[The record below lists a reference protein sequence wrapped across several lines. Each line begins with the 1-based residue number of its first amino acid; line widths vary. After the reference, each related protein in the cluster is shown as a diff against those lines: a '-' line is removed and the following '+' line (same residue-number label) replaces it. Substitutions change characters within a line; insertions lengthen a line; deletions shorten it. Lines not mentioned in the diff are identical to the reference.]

1 MGFLEPISGIIAG
14 SAGCVLVLLFWM
26 LKLRRKPVRV
36 SSTML
41 WKRSIRDLEGNIP
54 WQRVKPS
61 MLLLLQLLAVILLA
75 LAIARPYQ
83 DGTDWSDTSGEVV
96 ILIDAGASMN
106 AVANSSGKT
115 RLDIAKEDAIDVV
128 RSIGARSSSA
138 RFRVFRAGASARQM
152 TSAPVSWRQARG
164 AIESIE
170 SSDAASDL
178 AAAITLANLSV
189 AEANEQT
196 ETEALD
202 SEGPE
207 SSAVVYAFTDSRV
220 DDPAVQLIRP
230 VQETRDGWERGNLGI
245 VLVGAQ
251 RDVIDPVQCRVFV
264 TVAGK
269 VKGEGSIGVT
279 LRARVDGVVRSIQS
293 IALKPNQDGIA
304 EAAAT
309 MVFPLDRAG
318 VIELELARP
327 DVLAIDN
334 VAWISMPDPT
344 PIVTT
349 IVATDRDADPLLVD
363 VVRASTAGVVE
374 VVSPNEP
381 VASGTGLMIFDR
393 TVRPEN
399 LLLPTIQIGSVA
411 EEQDQVRPTRRV
423 LGWDRGHPLM
433 QDVDLG
439 RLRYT
444 TLDDTRPQASPEVQV
459 VARDQSGPIIIET
472 ARSGVRHIKVGFSI
486 EDSNWG
492 VQLSMPI
499 FFANAVQHLL
509 PGTSGSGVV
518 HRTGVDAERIGFA
531 DESQAQF
538 AYSLLD
544 RSQTLQAGPWIAS
557 SGFDRS
563 RGDQLGRSRDG
574 TGGRVELW
582 RWLVLAGL
590 FVLTLEWT
598 LDLLRRRLI

>member
-14 SAGCVLVLLFWM
+14 SVGCVLVLLFWM
-26 LKLRRKPVRV
+26 LKLRRRPVRV

-83 DGTDWSDTSGEVV
+83 EGTDWSDASGEVV

-106 AVANSSGKT
+106 AMVNSSGKT

-128 RSIGARSSSA
+128 RSIGARSSTA

-178 AAAITLANLSV
+178 VAAITLANLSV
-189 AEANEQT
+189 AEANEQA
-196 ETEALD
+196 ESEAPD
-202 SEGPE
+202 TDGPE
-207 SSAVVYAFTDSRV
+207 TSSVVYAFTDSRV
-220 DDPAVQLIRP
+220 DDPAVRLMRP
-230 VQETRDGWERGNLGI
+230 AQNTRTDWESGNLGI

-251 RDVIDPVQCRVFV
+251 RDVIDPEQCRVFV

-269 VKGEGSIGVT
+269 VEGEGSIGVT
-279 LRARVDGVVRSIQS
+279 VRARVDGLVRSSQS
-293 IALKPNQDGIA
+293 IALKPNEDGIA
-304 EAAAT
+304 ESAAT
-309 MVFPLDRAG
+309 MVFSLDRAG
-318 VIELELARP
+318 IIELELARP

-349 IVATDRDADPLLVD
+349 IVAADRNADPLLVD
-363 VVRASTAGVVE
+363 VVRASTGGVVE
-374 VVSPNEP
+374 VVTPNEP

-393 TVRPEN
+393 TLRPEN
-399 LLLPTIQIGSVA
+399 LLLPTIQIGKVA
-411 EEQDQVRPTRRV
+411 EEQGQPSPTRRV

-444 TLDDTRPQASPEVQV
+444 TSDDSRPQTTPEVQV

-472 ARSGVRHIKVGFSI
+472 ARSGVRHVAVGFSI

-518 HRTGVDAERIGFA
+518 HRTGADTERIGFA
-531 DESQAQF
+531 DESEGQL

-544 RSQTLQAGPWIAS
+544 RTQTLQAGPWS
-557 SGFDRS
+557 ELSGYQRS
-563 RGDQLGRSRDG
+563 GGDQLGQSRDG
-574 TGGRVELW
+574 TGGRIELW

-590 FVLTLEWT
+590 VILTMEWT